1 MVIDHED
8 GGRRVMTTMLDFGGY
23 TVVSASDGCRGADIY
38 QREGEQIDCVFRNLS
53 IPKRNAEEALQELRK
68 LDPNVR
74 VVLAS
79 GFTEREMLD
88 RFRAAGLSGVLQKPV
103 LMSSLLTKVR
113 AAIESPDRAA
123 D

>member
-1 MVIDHED
+1 M
-8 GGRRVMTTMLDFGGY
+8 
-23 TVVSASDGCRGADIY
+23 VSASDGCRGADIY